1 MIELLM
7 TITPFHWLALGL
19 LLLAAE
25 MLGAAGFLIG
35 AGIAALGL
43 GVVVWIF
50 PDLAPAWQVALYAI
64 SAVAATIFYF
74 QVFRDSLATQGR
86 PLLNKRAKRLIGHQF
101 ELEDDIDLGK
111 GKVQIGDT
119 LWAVQSDQHLRKGT
133 IVEVT
138 GASRMSLVIAA
149 K

>member
-19 LLLAAE
+19 ILLAAE

-35 AGIAALGL
+35 AGIAAIGL

-50 PDLAPAWQVALYAI
+50 PDLAPSWQVALYAI

-101 ELEDDIDLGK
+101 ELENDIDLGK

-119 LWAVQSDQHLRKGT
+119 LWSVRTDQQLHKGT

-138 GASRMSLVIAA
+138 DTNRMSLIIAA